1 MQAISLSPGLYAT
14 VRDLKEKLQAQMNQD
29 VEISAAA
36 EISETEKKHVLNA
49 LKDKKELQGV
59 WW

>member
-1 MQAISLSPGLYAT
+1 MQAISLSPGLYET
-14 VRDLKEKLQAQMNQD
+14 IRGLKEKLRAESHHEP
-29 VEISAAA
+29 VFSAAA
-36 EISETEKKHVLNA
+36 EISETEKKHILSA

>member
-14 VRDLKEKLQAQMNQD
+14 VRDLKEKMQMHHD
-29 VEISAAA
+29 VEVSATAK
-36 EISETEKKHVLNA
+36 ISETEKKHILSA

>member
-14 VRDLKEKLQAQMNQD
+14 VRDLKEKLQMQHD
-29 VEISAAA
+29 VEVSAAA
-36 EISETEKKHVLNA
+36 EVSETEKKHILSA